1 MPSIKEIDRFK
12 SQVYALGGEP
22 DERKA
27 LGLPPLDIQP
37 PKSIVDEGLSEL
49 LGGMP
54 LGASESE
61 APEGQPDL
69 LADILGS
76 EPKQQSNVNPEE
88 MSLDDLISGMGG
100 GPPVSFDTD
109 DFLAQMAQGDAALA
123 QEGAE
128 PEPFPAEEGPAADQD
143 LSGGLGESFAP
154 DFGDLNLADLGMS
167 SDTRDVT
174 GSGLP
179 DLDEA
184 LIPEGRGSREPQEI
198 SFDDIPSPGSMGPE
212 DDFLKSMTQDLG
224 PQAAASTGDIEE
236 AEPVEEAE
244 ALEELDGGKADPF
257 GGISLDNLVSEEGLA
272 GEIDHAGTEIWD
284 SSSDPFMGDFLLK
297 GDLSED
303 MRGLAETT
311 ESDVEAFDVSKE
323 ADEFSL
329 DDFGYYGGDEEF
341 VDNEAVLNPNAV
353 FQIPETIEKPIS
365 ITESEF
371 EQLQENL
378 NLYPLNLK
386 IAIEEVLSGE
396 KDAPTA
402 QLNRLVRELV
412 AGISPRAM
420 AKLVG
425 QIIDKK
431 IEIPPGYEKGTGEQF
446 RARQRSLIYQAQQVL
461 LPILIRFA
469 MISAGAAA
477 VLLAVGYFVYRP
489 LRANWLYQRGFEE
502 LREGRVQESENYF
515 VEALG
520 MNDDPNWYLIYAAE
534 YLRQENILDARI
546 KYLQLL
552 RPAYPLDA
560 TGLQLRPQQPS
571 TVLRDLEQMGYG
583 GGDLLGLRLAPPAVQ
598 GIRPITFLRPHRQG
612 FIDWARAEW
621 DKGFDGRSADKHFLV
636 AENLLFRVKDARA
649 NDPDV
654 MLTLGDLYLD
664 WARSFQDDRRGGL
677 IRFNPRDRLA
687 LRREANRQYTDYA
700 RTYGQDAAITYRW
713 VQYFME
719 EELTP
724 ENTPIVYREMERL
737 RSSIMDKPNLR
748 PNGLVLANWAGWH
761 FDQEIR
767 RIAQLGLPQDLEA
780 RIRNTAAA
788 GRGRAS
794 QLLEEDI
801 PQREATGREDFKI
814 YFYYPANYQRALSD
828 VDFRPQIYVHYRTP
842 SGQLQEPFGPRE
854 NPARMEIIPG
864 GGGWYTMDL
873 TRVGIPLGQEVLVA
887 ISLDGRSLT
896 GNKEFARDRTGWLY
910 IEEGFPMWFLQEP
923 SIKGQGRLVTRTQPI
938 PEISQQELQRFR
950 DWLLDAQNGSDA
962 AVPEI
967 HFQLARYFRISG
979 QVSEEQKALAA
990 ADFFFRQLDAR
1001 EQRRPERLALRIEN
1015 LVRIGE
1021 LQRQQGRTSLAE
1033 STFQEA
1039 RTLYESAQSLGLWQG
1054 KQEQARL
1061 YGYLGDLYFL
1071 HAGEWGL
1078 ALSFYDKAMALGA
1091 LTPSQ
1096 RYRRAIAHYQQGRF
1110 PEALSQLFLLERS
1123 REFRKNPNLRYSL
1136 AATLFRLG
1144 NYSTAMELYTELYN
1158 EMRAVVGRITDWQPQ
1173 ERDRDREL
1181 AENYYRVM
1189 NNLAV
1194 TQFHAVTGRDR
1205 SHPGFGSVLALITEA
1220 KSVEDAIARR
1230 LGPNPE
1236 ELERTPEI
1244 GLVGLN
1250 MQVLLGGT
1258 EDPLIFPTLPL
1269 SPDSK
1274 TFF

>member
-12 SQVYALGGEP
+12 SLIYALGGEP

-27 LGLPPLDIQP
+27 QGLPPLDIQP

-54 LGASESE
+54 LAAEDTATQG
-61 APEGQPDL
+61 GQPDL
-69 LADILGS
+69 LADILGG
-76 EPKQQSNVNPEE
+76 PAPQAPANPEE

-100 GPPVSFDTD
+100 AGEVPFDTN
-109 DFLAQMAQGDAALA
+109 DFLAQMAHSDSSLPDEPLASQPNAATDVPPL
-123 QEGAE
+123 ES
-128 PEPFPAEEGPAADQD
+128 D
-143 LSGGLGESFAP
+143 LSGLGE
-154 DFGDLNLADLGMS
+154 DFPADLSDLNLESPAGLEEPGIPDLGADFAGAES
-167 SDTRDVT
+167 FSQEPQD
-174 GSGLP
+174 
-179 DLDEA
+179 
-184 LIPEGRGSREPQEI
+184 SREPQEI
-198 SFDDIPSPGSMGPE
+198 SFDEIPSPSEPGPE
-212 DDFLKSMTQDLG
+212 DDFLKSLTQDIAQ
-224 PQAAASTGDIEE
+224 PSSSGDGEVQE
-236 AEPVEEAE
+236 AESVLEAE
-244 ALEELDGGKADPF
+244 AVEEFSEGGTDPF
-257 GGISLDNLVSEEGLA
+257 GGISLDALSSAEGLA
-272 GEIDHAGTEIWD
+272 GEIDHSGSEIWD
-284 SSSDPFMGDFLLK
+284 SSSDPLLGDFLLK

-353 FQIPETIEKPIS
+353 FQVPDTIEKPIT
-365 ITESEF
+365 ITEADF
-371 EQLQENL
+371 ERLQENL

-396 KDAPTA
+396 KDVPIA
-402 QLNRLVRELV
+402 QSNRLVRELV
-412 AGISPRAM
+412 AGIPPRAM
-420 AKLVG
+420 ARLVG

-431 IEIPPGYEKGTGEQF
+431 IEIPPGYEKGTGELF
-446 RARQRSLIYQAQQVL
+446 RQRQRSLIYQAQQVMF
-461 LPILIRFA
+461 PILLRFA
-469 MISAGAAA
+469 LASAGLAV
-477 VLLAVGYFVYRP
+477 VLLAAGYLVYRP
-489 LRANWLYQRGFEE
+489 LRAHSLYQQGFEE
-502 LREGRVQESENYF
+502 LRQGRSQESERYF

-552 RPAYPLDA
+552 RPAYALDQ

-571 TVLRDLEQMGYG
+571 TVLNDLEKMGYG
-583 GGDLLGLRLAPPAVQ
+583 GFDLLGLRLVSPAVQ
-598 GIRPITFLRPHRQG
+598 GSRPITFLRPHRRG
-612 FIDWARAEW
+612 FLDWARAEW
-621 DKGFDGRSADKHFLV
+621 EKGFDGKSSDKHYLI

-649 NDPDV
+649 DDPDV
-654 MLTLGDLYLD
+654 MLLLGDLYRD
-664 WARSFQDDRRGGL
+664 WAQSLQDNRRSGL
-677 IRFNPRDRLA
+677 IRFNQRDRAA
-687 LRREANRQYTDYA
+687 LRREANRQYTDYT
-700 RTYGQDAAITYRW
+700 RTHGQDAAITYRW

-719 EELTP
+719 EDLTP
-724 ENTPIVYREMERL
+724 DNTPVVYREMDRL
-737 RSSIMDKPNLR
+737 RSSIKDKPNLR
-748 PNGLVLANWAGWH
+748 PSGLVLAKWAGWH

-767 RIAQLGLPQDLEA
+767 RIAQLALPQDLEA

-788 GRGRAS
+788 GRGRAA

-801 PQREATGREDFKI
+801 PQREATGREDFRI
-814 YFYYPANYQRALSD
+814 YFYYPFNYQRALSD
-828 VDFRPQIYVHYRTP
+828 VDFRPQLYVYYQTP
-842 SGQLQEPFGPRE
+842 SGKRIEPFGSRE

-873 TRVGIPLGQEVLVA
+873 TKVGIPPGQEVVVT

-923 SIKGQGRLVTRTQPI
+923 SIKGRGNLVTRIQPT
-938 PEISQQELQRFR
+938 PEISQQDLQLFR
-950 DWLLDAQNGSDA
+950 DWLLDAQNGQDA

-979 QVSEEQKALAA
+979 QFAEEQKALAA
-990 ADFFFRQLDAR
+990 ADFFFRQLDTR

-1039 RTLYESAQSLGLWQG
+1039 RALYESAQALGIWQG
-1054 KQEQARL
+1054 EQEQARL

-1078 ALSFYDKAMALGA
+1078 ALSFYDKAMSLGA
-1091 LTPSQ
+1091 LTPAQ
-1096 RYRRAIAHYQQGRF
+1096 RYRRAITLYQRGRF
-1110 PEALSQLFLLERS
+1110 LEALSQLFLLERS
-1123 REFRKNPNLRYSL
+1123 REFRKNSNVRYAL

-1144 NYSTAMELYTELYN
+1144 NYSTAVELYTELYN
-1158 EMRAVVGRITDWQPQ
+1158 EIRGVVGRITDWQPQ
-1173 ERDRDREL
+1173 ERERDREL
-1181 AENYYRVM
+1181 AENYFRVM

-1194 TQFHAVTGRDR
+1194 AQFFAITGRDR
-1205 SHPGFGSVLALITEA
+1205 NHPSFGSVLALVTEA
-1220 KSVEDAIARR
+1220 KSVEDALARR
-1230 LGPNPE
+1230 FGPNPE

-1244 GLVGLN
+1244 GLAGLN